1 MCIMFG
7 RWWIPI
13 WANRSA
19 IQTAPKHCLS
29 ITLLQ
34 KTGEGPTTIYSKNI
48 QTQRTET
55 VPASLAGYIYLNG
68 YWLHVLVKLH
78 RHMWVGSMS
87 TLHLKLRERKK
98 TLLPFRLP
106 TVSVFIV
113 LVSLYVILCM
123 NHTLNMSHILDAFV
137 NFAPV
142 FSARYVQR
150 QKKELSI
157 KHIIQ
162 QSRTRRWHSNEINAW
177 FAVTMNNQWKRLWS
191 HTIITA
197 AHPVTLHW
205 AHSLW
210 YTCWGRR
217 KSYKSWTTKR
227 WWKKHVVVQI
237 LFIWACG

>member
-1 MCIMFG
+1 
-7 RWWIPI
+7 
-13 WANRSA
+13 
-19 IQTAPKHCLS
+19 
-29 ITLLQ
+29 
-34 KTGEGPTTIYSKNI
+34 
-48 QTQRTET
+48 
-55 VPASLAGYIYLNG
+55 
-68 YWLHVLVKLH
+68 
-78 RHMWVGSMS
+78 MS

-162 QSRTRRWHSNEINAW
+162 QSRTRRWHSNEINA
-177 FAVTMNNQWKRLWS
+177 
-191 HTIITA
+191 
-197 AHPVTLHW
+197 
-205 AHSLW
+205 
-210 YTCWGRR
+210 
-217 KSYKSWTTKR
+217 
-227 WWKKHVVVQI
+227 
-237 LFIWACG
+237 